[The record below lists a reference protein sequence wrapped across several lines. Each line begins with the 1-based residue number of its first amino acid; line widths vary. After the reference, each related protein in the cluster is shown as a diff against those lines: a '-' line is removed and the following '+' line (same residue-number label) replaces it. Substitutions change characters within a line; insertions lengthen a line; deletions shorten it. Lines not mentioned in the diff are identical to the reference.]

1 MNSSANSE
9 PASTPSG
16 PAPRAELLHVV
27 MLPDFDRAD
36 RIGEFW
42 SYPESRT
49 FARTSDRLRGGPG
62 APGGARRDAAG
73 VGLLSRAAIE
83 DPRRTASGGEG
94 HTSEG
99 RSNNEPTLLMVRV
112 NDQPQPFDQLV
123 TSSIFQISPPR
134 VTT

>member
-1 MNSSANSE
+1 
-9 PASTPSG
+9 
-16 PAPRAELLHVV
+16 

-83 DPRRTASGGEG
+83 DPPPNGERRCRTHIRRAG
-94 HTSEG
+94 
-99 RSNNEPTLLMVRV
+99 PTMNR
-112 NDQPQPFDQLV
+112 PF
-123 TSSIFQISPPR
+123 
-134 VTT
+134 